1 MRFFSGEA
9 RAFPSRQGLI
19 FFFATSCSTFPCAA
33 TLAQLV
39 ERLIRNEKVAGS
51 SPAGG
56 SSTGGS
62 IFFSLFAT
70 PGFSPNLFLMSLA
83 DQPPRSRDL
92 SRRYDRD
99 FRADEAYRA
108 SLPDMQNKDASQ
120 IQGANV
126 PIQHVGISGF
136 RLPMQVVTRDGKP
149 ITLECTVTGSVSLA
163 VDRKGINMSR
173 IMRTFYEFKNRVISH
188 ELLEEILI
196 RYKKDLECSRARI
209 LIEFQYPI
217 MQKSLRS
224 SLEGWQYY
232 RAVLE
237 GTIDNLDR
245 LRRYVH
251 FDFIYSS
258 ACPCSAEL
266 TEHAR
271 EARDTYG
278 IPHSQRSKA
287 RVVAEI
293 SLGKALFVEDMKDL
307 CLAALQ
313 TETQVM
319 VKREDEQA
327 FAELNG
333 AYSKFVE
340 DAARLVY
347 EQFDADLRVR
357 DFVIACSHLESL
369 HSHDAVSVINKGMPG
384 GLSADFHNFRDL
396 IC

>member
-1 MRFFSGEA
+1 MS
-9 RAFPSRQGLI
+9 RA
-19 FFFATSCSTFPCAA
+19 
-33 TLAQLV
+33 
-39 ERLIRNEKVAGS
+39 
-51 SPAGG
+51 
-56 SSTGGS
+56 
-62 IFFSLFAT
+62 
-70 PGFSPNLFLMSLA
+70 
-83 DQPPRSRDL
+83 DHPPRSRDL
-92 SRRYDRD
+92 SRRYDRN
-99 FRADEAYRA
+99 FRADDAYRA
-108 SLPDMQNKDASQ
+108 TLPDMQNKDASL

-136 RLPMQVVTRDGKP
+136 RLPMLVATRDGKP
-149 ITLECTVTGSVSLA
+149 LPLECTITGSVSLA
-163 VDRKGINMSR
+163 ADRKGINMSR
-173 IMRTFYEFKNRVISH
+173 IMRTFYEFKDRVLSH

-196 RYKKDLECSRARI
+196 RYKKDLDCSRARI
-209 LIEFQYPI
+209 LVEFRYPI
-217 MQKSLRS
+217 LQKSLRS
-224 SLEGWQYY
+224 GLEGWQYY

-237 GTIDNLDR
+237 GTIDDLDR

-251 FDFIYSS
+251 FDFVYSS

-271 EARDTYG
+271 EERSAYG

-287 RVVAEI
+287 RVVAEV
-293 SLGKALFVEDMKDL
+293 SPGRALFVEDMKDL
-307 CLAALQ
+307 CLKGLQ

-340 DAARLVY
+340 DAARVVY
-347 EQFDADLRVR
+347 EQFDADARVR

-369 HSHDAVSVINKGMPG
+369 HSHDAVSVINKGMPS
-384 GLSADFHNFRDL
+384 GLSADFSNFRDL

>member
-1 MRFFSGEA
+1 VLFR
-9 RAFPSRQGLI
+9 
-19 FFFATSCSTFPCAA
+19 
-33 TLAQLV
+33 
-39 ERLIRNEKVAGS
+39 
-51 SPAGG
+51 
-56 SSTGGS
+56 S
-62 IFFSLFAT
+62 I
-70 PGFSPNLFLMSLA
+70 
-83 DQPPRSRDL
+83 
-92 SRRYDRD
+92 
-99 FRADEAYRA
+99 
-108 SLPDMQNKDASQ
+108 
-120 IQGANV
+120 
-126 PIQHVGISGF
+126 
-136 RLPMQVVTRDGKP
+136 
-149 ITLECTVTGSVSLA
+149 VTGSVSLA
-163 VDRKGINMSR
+163 ADRKGINMSR
-173 IMRTFYEFKNRVISH
+173 IMRTFYEFKDRVLSH
-188 ELLEEILI
+188 ELLEEILV

-209 LIEFQYPI
+209 LVEFRYPLL
-217 MQKSLRS
+217 QKSLRS
-224 SLEGWQYY
+224 GLEGWQYY

-237 GTIDNLDR
+237 GTIDDLDR

-251 FDFIYSS
+251 FDFVYSS

-271 EARDTYG
+271 EERATYG

-287 RVVAEI
+287 RVVAEVAPGR
-293 SLGKALFVEDMKDL
+293 SLFVEDMKDL
-307 CLAALQ
+307 CLAGLQ

-384 GLSADFHNFRDL
+384 GLSADFHDFRDL